1 VDEYTKF
8 LAISIGFVLIKPL
21 EVETGSQDTQ
31 LRTDPDNLTVL
42 LTFFSSFTHVFWMFL
57 AWKMLDAVLGL
68 VACSFTGGGDGISCW
83 MQ

>member
-1 VDEYTKF
+1 VDEYTNF